1 MLFATSSNKRN
12 KVIFLRI
19 SIWEH
24 EYSISGLHPPCFPGA
39 GCWERKKKNLWWVNI
54 LSPLGQTP
62 QLTAFLK
69 PRRFPRSAAWARA
82 FRAGGSMLLSFAL
95 ACLEMRTICYT
106 LLYCSISV
114 DVVVVF
120 VQESSGNKIY
130 KGRQYRLIPS
140 ASCLWRQEDVTVA
153 VFFLS
158 AHVCML
164 QVVLQTPVVAQI
176 YGWRLNLM
184 ITVILIIWQE
194 LKLLEFLGNCGHTAI
209 KRYNPMTLPAI
220 VFEDFLCLCVYTL
233 PSHSQ
238 LSEVLYN
245 NSSLVKHWW

>member
-1 MLFATSSNKRN
+1 
-12 KVIFLRI
+12 
-19 SIWEH
+19 
-24 EYSISGLHPPCFPGA
+24 
-39 GCWERKKKNLWWVNI
+39 
-54 LSPLGQTP
+54 
-62 QLTAFLK
+62 
-69 PRRFPRSAAWARA
+69 
-82 FRAGGSMLLSFAL
+82 MLLSFAL

-176 YGWRLNLM
+176 YGWRLNLNDNGNTYNLTG
-184 ITVILIIWQE
+184 IKAVRVSG
-194 LKLLEFLGNCGHTAI
+194 KL
-209 KRYNPMTLPAI
+209 RP
-220 VFEDFLCLCVYTL
+220 
-233 PSHSQ
+233 HSD
-238 LSEVLYN
+238 
-245 NSSLVKHWW
+245 